1 MEMSQ
6 LTLRS
11 MQLIIPPELEAL
23 VQKRLVSGRYNS
35 PIEVLMAGVSLL
47 SQQEDIYQNRLQDLQ
62 RDALIGWEA
71 AQRGE
76 LVDGKTAMDEIR
88 AHLHA
93 KQGHS
98 SAS

>member
-1 MEMSQ
+1 
-6 LTLRS
+6 

-93 KQGHS
+93 TQGHS